1 MSVENTKRR
10 LKRANDSMDAI
21 REKIKVLKKEL
32 IDNENADIIRGVR
45 RAMTFDEFI
54 EWIKLFNEDAKKA
67 GIGKSDTE
75 ASEIGAEED
84 NLSERTEVDEKENN

>member
-10 LKRANDSMDAI
+10 LKRATDSMDAI

-67 GIGKSDTE
+67 GIEKSDTD
-75 ASEIGAEED
+75 ASEISAEED
-84 NLSERTEVDEKENN
+84 NLSERTEVDEKKND

>member
-67 GIGKSDTE
+67 GIGKSDTN
-75 ASEIGAEED
+75 ASEISAEED

>member
-21 REKIKVLKKEL
+21 KEKIKVLKKEL

-75 ASEIGAEED
+75 ASEISAEED